1 MTHLLE
7 LMLLNEM
14 RTKLIQKNLFK
25 GTREF
30 EIIDDQVL
38 VKSGKDET
46 LSVTLAVL
54 NPEPLIT
61 RSHLE
66 FVSRVNGEPLLA
78 LSLSKPNVTEFN
90 EFVSTLKQKAL
101 QEYNAISGISVTS
114 KPATLNGNL
123 YEEPPEFDEVTPE
136 DVGKNKRISVEG
148 LENAINMLQTYVNN
162 DEILPLIAALESLK
176 QAPHDHSKLVR
187 VATVFNELES
197 GQGAVLT
204 YAPYVSIIL
213 SDDPFG
219 SD

>member
-1 MTHLLE
+1 MLE
-7 LMLLNEM
+7 LKYLNDM
-14 RTKLIQKNLFK
+14 RSKLIQKQFFK

-30 EIIDDQVL
+30 EIIGDQVL
-38 VKSGKDET
+38 VRSSKEET

-54 NPEPLIT
+54 NPEPIIT

-90 EFVSTLKQKAL
+90 EFVATLKHKAAE
-101 QEYNAISGISVTS
+101 EYNAISGISITS

-123 YEEPPEFDEVTPE
+123 YEEPPEFDEVTPQ
-136 DVGKNKRISVEG
+136 DVGKDKRINVEG
-148 LENAINMLQTYVNN
+148 LENAISMLQTYVNN
-162 DEILPLIAALESLK
+162 DEIQALIAALESLK
-176 QAPHDHSKLVR
+176 QSPQDHSRLVR
-187 VATVFNELES
+187 VATEFNELGS
-197 GQGAVLT
+197 SQGAVLT

-219 SD
+219 SG